1 MKIVS
6 EVSGIKDPYNHTD
19 SNHWQKIDANHLDV
33 TTLQADVIV
42 IGTGAGGG
50 TSAEI
55 FAKAGLKVIMIE
67 EGPLKSSDDFK
78 MDERQAYKDLYQENA
93 GRVTKNGAMS
103 VLQGRCVGG
112 TTVINWTS
120 SFRTPSLTLDYWSNE
135 FKVKGFSEKEM
146 VPWFAKMEQRLN
158 IAPWTGAANANNEIL
173 REGCSKLDIQWK
185 TIPRNVKGCWD
196 LGYCGTGCPTNAKQ
210 SMLVTTIPAAL
221 EHGATL
227 LYSARAERLIL
238 EGKKVTGVVCSAL
251 DEKYQNTNKTIT
263 VKAPY
268 IIMACGGINGPA
280 LLLRSNAPD
289 PNKRIG
295 KRTFLHPTVFSFAQF
310 NKDISPFYGAPQSV
324 YSDHFQWQNGAK
336 GPIGYKLE
344 VSPLHPGISAIM
356 LMGHGHKHV
365 EDISKLANT
374 NAMIAL
380 LRDGFDDNSEGG
392 SIELADD
399 GSPIIDYPINDY
411 LWDGVKRA
419 HLTMAKLQFSAGAT
433 KVRPAHQ
440 DGQWF
445 ESFDAFKK
453 GIDQLSYQESSV
465 LLGSAHVMGGLA
477 MGENKNICLVDS
489 NCKYHYLDNLWVF
502 DGSVFPTSIGANPQL
517 SIYGLACKQATA
529 LVNRIKN
536 ENNIPVT
543 ISDL

>member
-6 EVSGIKDPYNHTD
+6 EVSGIKDLYNHSD
-19 SNHWQKIDANHLDV
+19 SNHWQKIDASKLEAN
-33 TTLQADVIV
+33 TLQADVII

-55 FAKAGLKVIMIE
+55 LAQAGFKVIMIE
-67 EGPLKSSDDFK
+67 EGPLKSSNDFK

-93 GRVTKNGAMS
+93 GRVTKDGAMS

-120 SFRTPSLTLDYWSNE
+120 SFRTPPLTLDYWSHE
-135 FKVKGFSEKEM
+135 FQLKGFSEKEM
-146 VPWFAKMEQRLN
+146 VPWFDKMEQRLN
-158 IAPWTGAANANNEIL
+158 IAPWTGTPNENNEIL
-173 REGCSKLDIQWK
+173 KEGCSKLDIHWK

-210 SMLVTTIPAAL
+210 SMLVTTIPSAL
-221 EHGATL
+221 ENGATL
-227 LYSARAERLIL
+227 LYSARAERLII

-251 DEKYQNTNKTIT
+251 DDKYQKTNNTIT
-263 VKAPY
+263 VNAPY

-324 YSDHFQWQNGAK
+324 YSDHFQWKSGAK

-356 LMGHGHKHV
+356 LMGHGHKQV
-365 EDISKLANT
+365 EDIAKLANT
-374 NAMIAL
+374 NAMVAL
-380 LRDGFDDNSEGG
+380 LRDGFDEDSEGG
-392 SIELADD
+392 SVELADD

-411 LWDGVKRA
+411 LWNGVKRA
-419 HLTMAKLQFSAGAT
+419 HLTMAKLQFAAGAV

-445 ESFDAFKK
+445 ESFDAFKE
-453 GIDQLSYQESSV
+453 GLDQLSYQESSV

-517 SIYGLACKQATA
+517 SIYGLACKQATSLVKSIKSA
-529 LVNRIKN
+529 ENILVNI
-536 ENNIPVT
+536 EGA
-543 ISDL
+543 